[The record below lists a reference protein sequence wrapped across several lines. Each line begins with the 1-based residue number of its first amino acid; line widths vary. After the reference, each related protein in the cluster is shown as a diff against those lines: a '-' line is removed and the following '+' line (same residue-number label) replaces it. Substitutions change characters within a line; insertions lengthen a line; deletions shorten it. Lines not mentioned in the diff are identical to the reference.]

1 MDKIARYRAMLQEMV
16 LRHAQRSPSHGH
28 IDTIPVCDV
37 VRDNYL
43 LVDTGWDQTGRVHSI
58 VFHLRIC
65 GDRVWV
71 EWDGT
76 EGGIVSEL
84 IEAGIPKSDIVL
96 GFYRPERRTLTE
108 FAAA

>member
-1 MDKIARYRAMLQEMV
+1 VA
-16 LRHAQRSPSHGH
+16 
-28 IDTIPVCDV
+28 
-37 VRDNYL
+37 RDNYL
-43 LVDTGWDQTGRVHSI
+43 LLDAGWDHTGRVHAI
-58 VFHLRIC
+58 VFHLRIR

-76 EGGIVSEL
+76 EGGIVEEL

-96 GFYRPERRTLTE
+96 GFYRPERRMLTE